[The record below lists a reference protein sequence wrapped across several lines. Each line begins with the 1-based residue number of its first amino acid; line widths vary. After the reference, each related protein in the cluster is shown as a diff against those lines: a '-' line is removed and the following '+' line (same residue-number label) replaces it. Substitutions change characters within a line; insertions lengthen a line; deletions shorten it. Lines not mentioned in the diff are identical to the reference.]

1 MTCGTDNSDQ
11 GEMKLDDHSQS
22 VTAEGI
28 VIGHAYSILDVTDY
42 KGERL
47 IQLRNPWGTM
57 EWKGPWSDGSAQW
70 TQ

>member
-57 EWKGPWSDGSAQW
+57 
-70 TQ
+70 